1 MNKEIEYLDK
11 VINFRKKTDL
21 YENRFFWIY
30 PFTNENILGYYSN
43 IDFSNKSVLSVT
55 SSGDHIINAF
65 LMGAKSVYAF
75 DLNPLAKHYVE
86 LKIAAI
92 KTLSLEEFI
101 LFFYN
106 KSGILKKHF
115 LNKGTYLKIRNS
127 LDDKTKYFWDYLFQ
141 KYSKKDIVKSY
152 LFTDDFLNI
161 RALLKVNPYL
171 NLTNYYKVREILNNK
186 TVTYYDGNLSEIYLL
201 KKKFD
206 ILILSNIPAFLND
219 IYDKNSLKRLKN
231 LIEKI
236 SKENSRVVVNYYYNN
251 LLSNY
256 DYNIIY
262 DNKKVRNYFTKD
274 DYKYIFFE
282 SSHNMN
288 LVKPLRVLSY
298 REDKVLI
305 SKDKKNY

>member
-1 MNKEIEYLDK
+1 MKDIEYLDK

-55 SSGDHIINAF
+55 SSGDHILNAF
-65 LMGAKSVYAF
+65 LLGAKSISAF
-75 DLNPLAKHYVE
+75 DLNPLAKYFVE

-92 KTLSLEEFI
+92 KNLSLEEFI

-106 KSGILKKHF
+106 KNGIFNKRF
-115 LNKGTYLKIRNS
+115 LNKEIYLKIRNN

-161 RALLKVNPYL
+161 RALVKVNPYL
-171 NLTNYYKVREILNNK
+171 NLINYYKLREILNNK
-186 TVTYYDGNLSEIYLL
+186 TITYYDMNLSDLTNL
-201 KKKFD
+201 NKKFD
-206 ILILSNIPAFLND
+206 ILILSNIPAFLDN
-219 IYDKNSLKRLKN
+219 IYDKNSLKRLKK
-231 LIEKI
+231 LIENL
-236 SKENSRVVVNYYYNN
+236 SKENARVVVNYYYNN
-251 LLSNY
+251 LISNY
-256 DYNIIY
+256 DYNVIY
-262 DNKKVRNYFTKD
+262 DIDKVRKYFSKN
-274 DYKYIFFE
+274 DYKFISFE

-288 LVKPLRVLSY
+288 LIKPLRVLSY
-298 REDKVLI
+298 REDSVLI
-305 SKDKKNY
+305 SKD